1 MILEKDIQAKIKK
14 QLERSGWL
22 VIKLIQ
28 TSLNGIPDLL
38 CIRDGESVFIE
49 VKRPGGKV
57 SPLQTYRIEQLK
69 SKHIQVLIAQSTKD
83 TDHLCQIS
91 SLKQQKNI
99 QPITSQLSLPIT
111 PNGPS
116 SRGKNIKA
124 GS

>member
-14 QLERSGWL
+14 QLEKSGWL

-69 SKHIQVLIAQSTKD
+69 SKHIQVLIAYSTKD
-83 TDHLCQIS
+83 IDHLCQPS
-91 SLKQQKNI
+91 SAKQQKNI
-99 QPITSQLSLPIT
+99 QPITSQSSLQIT
-111 PNGPS
+111 PNDPS
-116 SRGKNIKA
+116 YHGKNTKA
-124 GS
+124 ES

>member
-38 CIRDGESVFIE
+38 CIRESEAVFIE

-57 SPLQTYRIEQLK
+57 SPLQTYRIGQLK
-69 SKHIQVLIAQSTKD
+69 SKHIQVIIAYSTTD

-99 QPITSQLSLPIT
+99 QPIISQSSLPIT
-111 PNGPS
+111 PNDPS
-116 SRGKNIKA
+116 YHGKNTKA